1 MEGNKPIKKF
11 KSGSIEGCIWEN
23 KKTINGAEVMFKTA
37 SLTRRWKKNNEDIW
51 RSDVI
56 NIRKSDIPKL
66 LAVLN
71 KLHEELYLNSDED
84 E

>member
-1 MEGNKPIKKF
+1 MEGNKPVKKF

-23 KKTINGAEVMFKTA
+23 KKAINGSEVIFKTA

-51 RSDVI
+51 HSDVI

-66 LAVLN
+66 QAVLN